1 MGGTLKLDAFG
12 AVHDISFFHRTDI
25 PRDIL
30 RILIVIVSITLI
42 LLSYGIIE
50 SNYSILFF
58 SCLTSQMNKKIEQ
71 ISV

>member
-30 RILIVIVSITLI
+30 RILINSVNVSITSTIRNNRKQPLNFA
-42 LLSYGIIE
+42 Y
-50 SNYSILFF
+50 F
-58 SCLTSQMNKKIEQ
+58 SSDQQ
-71 ISV
+71 S